1 MEATKPRDGPR
12 LLGIV
17 VAANPVYAVSTKAH
31 TPKSPLRRLEHR
43 FFWAD
48 ADRWSPLRGLC
59 RAAAI
64 VCALLLGSA
73 GLRAASPGDGR
84 IPIVL
89 DTDIGTDIDD
99 AFALALI
106 MKSPELDLLGVTTV
120 AGDTRARARLAAKL
134 LWAAGGRWRDVPV
147 FAGEPGPAQPI
158 EQAKWA
164 EGFSGPSLH
173 LDGAVPYLRSVIHGR
188 PGAVTIVA
196 IGELTNIAALLRS
209 DPSIKGDIRQ
219 IALMGGSV
227 ARGYDPG
234 SPPQPEWNI
243 RSNIPAAREVFDSG
257 IPLIVAPL
265 DVTMM
270 LKLDPAGRQRVFGQA
285 TSVADALAVLYR
297 LWGKDTPTLFD
308 PMAVAMLVDPGICRS
323 EHCALSVDAR
333 GMTVVVPG
341 RPANAVVG
349 LEVDPAAFFAFYLGR
364 VAP

>member
-1 MEATKPRDGPR
+1 M
-12 LLGIV
+12 
-17 VAANPVYAVSTKAH
+17 
-31 TPKSPLRRLEHR
+31 
-43 FFWAD
+43 
-48 ADRWSPLRGLC
+48 
-59 RAAAI
+59 
-64 VCALLLGSA
+64 LGSA
-73 GLRAASPGDGR
+73 GLHAAPPGSGR

-99 AFALALI
+99 AFAMALI

-134 LWAAGGRWRDVPV
+134 LWVAGGSWRDKPV
-147 FAGEPGPAQPI
+147 FAGDPGPAQPI

-164 EGFSGPSLH
+164 EGFSSPSLH

-188 PGAVTIVA
+188 PGEITIVA
-196 IGELTNIAALLRS
+196 IGELTNIAALLRG
-209 DPSIKGDIRQ
+209 DPSIKGEIRQ

-243 RSNIPAAREVFDSG
+243 RSNIPAAKEVFDSG

-270 LKLDPAGRQRVFGQA
+270 LKLDPAGRQRVFGQSTPVTEGLA
-285 TSVADALAVLYR
+285 ALYH
-297 LWGKDTPTLFD
+297 LWGRETPTLFD
-308 PMAVAMLVDPGICRS
+308 PMAVAMLVDPAICRS
-323 EHCALSVDAR
+323 ERCALTVDQT
-333 GMTVVVPG
+333 GMTVVMPG